1 VQVVEQVTDKEIVF
15 MMIVGT
21 KEKTLRT
28 RICRVERLRT
38 TAGGRRS
45 IEERSDQI
53 TEDSRPALT
62 EGEAD
67 KVKEQNR
74 YRVDGCVTA
83 EPAEAA
89 VTDADFEQKKANFE
103 TQQLFEPSFALG
115 KVSCYLQT
123 QTTTHSCGRA
133 RACAKV

>member
-1 VQVVEQVTDKEIVF
+1 MT
-15 MMIVGT
+15 IVGT

-38 TAGGRRS
+38 TAGGHRS

-53 TEDSRPALT
+53 TEPGRPALT

-67 KVKEQNR
+67 KVKEENR

-89 VTDADFEQKKANFE
+89 VTDADFERKQANVE

-115 KVSCYLQT
+115 RVPCYLQT
-123 QTTTHSCGRA
+123 QTTTHTCGRA
-133 RACAKV
+133 RAYVQV